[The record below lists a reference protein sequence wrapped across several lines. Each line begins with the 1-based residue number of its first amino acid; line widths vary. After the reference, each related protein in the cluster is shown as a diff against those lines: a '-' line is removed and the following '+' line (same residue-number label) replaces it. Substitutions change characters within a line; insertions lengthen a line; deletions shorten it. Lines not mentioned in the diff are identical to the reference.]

1 MKASRLAE
9 SRDRGSHVEGK
20 HPSIIWQKFQSIS
33 LIIVVCSTILFFQSS
48 PAISS
53 ESRMESSRIT
63 IYPTVFVD
71 NKASTVVPL
80 GKAYS
85 VKYQVDN
92 VGITGPVQVV
102 LTLYSDGS
110 LVWAQR
116 TSVITK
122 DGTFTRK
129 IPAPLF
135 VITTTK
141 FGPFYL
147 CFSTVNKAGA
157 KSSGAPCSSVI
168 WVGIEVPLNRVSNGC
183 GGQLGSK
190 FIDKWM
196 SKEWDSKKIGGET
209 VLFKPACDAHD
220 AGYSGLTVKN
230 PISGVITDYRTW
242 TRQHVDDFFMVDLQS
257 ICMEHPKVVMSCM
270 PFPTKYYGVVR
281 AVGSWFYDADPTIPG
296 ITWSYKEVP
305 NRTTAPKN
313 VGRDN
318 S

>member
-1 MKASRLAE
+1 MY
-9 SRDRGSHVEGK
+9 
-20 HPSIIWQKFQSIS
+20 
-33 LIIVVCSTILFFQSS
+33 STVLFFQSS
-48 PAISS
+48 PAVSS

-110 LVWAQR
+110 LVWTQ
-116 TSVITK
+116 TTPPVTK

-135 VITTTK
+135 VITTTR

-147 CFSTVNKAGA
+147 CLSTVNKAGV
-157 KSSGAPCSSVI
+157 KSSGAPCSNVM

-190 FIDKWM
+190 FIDRWM

-230 PISGVITDYRTW
+230 PVSGMITDYRTW
-242 TRQHVDDFFMVDLQS
+242 TRQQVDDFFMMDLQS
-257 ICMEHPKVVMSCM
+257 ICMKHPKVVMSCM

-296 ITWSYKEVP
+296 ITWNYKEVP

>member
-1 MKASRLAE
+1 MAKQR
-9 SRDRGSHVEGK
+9 
-20 HPSIIWQKFQSIS
+20 FQFLF
-33 LIIVVCSTILFFQSS
+33 LITVMYSTVLFFQSS
-48 PAISS
+48 PAVSA
-53 ESRMESSRIT
+53 ESRMDSSRIT

-71 NKASTVVPL
+71 NKTSTVVPL

-102 LTLYSDGS
+102 LKLYSDGS
-110 LVWAQR
+110 LVWTQ
-116 TSVITK
+116 TTPTVTK

-147 CFSTVNKAGA
+147 CFSTVNSAGA
-157 KSSGAPCSSVI
+157 KSSGAPCSNVM

-190 FIDKWM
+190 FIDRWM

-209 VLFKPACDAHD
+209 VVFKPACDAHD

-230 PISGVITDYRTW
+230 PISGIITDYRTW
-242 TRQHVDDFFMVDLQS
+242 TRQQVDDFFMMDLQS
-257 ICMEHPKVVMSCM
+257 ICMKHPKVVMSCM
-270 PFPTKYYGVVR
+270 SFPTKYYGVVR
-281 AVGSWFYDADPTIPG
+281 TIGSWFYDADPTIPG
-296 ITWSYKEVP
+296 ITWNYKEVP
-305 NRTTAPKN
+305 NRTTAPRN
-313 VGRDN
+313 VERDN
-318 S
+318 T